1 MEMTAHEIVRS
12 YKEAKDKKKQVGIL
26 AQLNLCTPEDIKK
39 ILVEGGINGREL
51 PRGKRTQSP
60 PPQPPNEAKEPTAP
74 SAHSAIIRE
83 ALKAYKAQT
92 ENAMREEV
100 RNHEE
105 TMAKFKNDIAE
116 IDRLLQAEQTEGD
129 AQ

>member
-39 ILVEGGINGREL
+39 ILVEGGINWREL
-51 PRGKRTQSP
+51 PRGKRNQFP

-74 SAHSAIIRE
+74 SAHNAIIRE

>member
-1 MEMTAHEIVRS
+1 MEMAAHEIVRS
-12 YKEAKDKKKQVGIL
+12 YKEAKDKKKQVSIL

-39 ILVEGGINGREL
+39 ILVEGGINWREL
-51 PRGKRTQSP
+51 PRGKRIQS
-60 PPQPPNEAKEPTAP
+60 PPQPPNETKEPTAP
-74 SAHSAIIRE
+74 SAHSAMIRE

-105 TMAKFKNDIAE
+105 TMSKFKNDIAE

>member
-39 ILVEGGINGREL
+39 ILVEGGINWREL

-60 PPQPPNEAKEPTAP
+60 PPNPRTKPK
-74 SAHSAIIRE
+74 SLLRLRRI
-83 ALKAYKAQT
+83 AQ
-92 ENAMREEV
+92 
-100 RNHEE
+100 
-105 TMAKFKNDIAE
+105 
-116 IDRLLQAEQTEGD
+116 
-129 AQ
+129 

>member
-1 MEMTAHEIVRS
+1 M
-12 YKEAKDKKKQVGIL
+12 
-26 AQLNLCTPEDIKK
+26 
-39 ILVEGGINGREL
+39 
-51 PRGKRTQSP
+51 RGAR
-60 PPQPPNEAKEPTAP
+60 
-74 SAHSAIIRE
+74 
-83 ALKAYKAQT
+83 KADKAQT
-92 ENAMREEV
+92 EDAMREEV

>member
-39 ILVEGGINGREL
+39 ILVEGGISWREL

-60 PPQPPNEAKEPTAP
+60 PPNPRTKKKSQ
-74 SAHSAIIRE
+74 AHLCR
-83 ALKAYKAQT
+83 
-92 ENAMREEV
+92 
-100 RNHEE
+100 
-105 TMAKFKNDIAE
+105 IA
-116 IDRLLQAEQTEGD
+116 R
-129 AQ
+129 

>member
-1 MEMTAHEIVRS
+1 MEMAAHEIVRS
-12 YKEAKDKKKQVGIL
+12 YKEAKDKKKQVSIL

-39 ILVEGGINGREL
+39 ILVEGGINWREL
-51 PRGKRTQSP
+51 PRGKRIQS
-60 PPQPPNEAKEPTAP
+60 PPQPPNETKEPTAP

-105 TMAKFKNDIAE
+105 TMSKFKNDISE

>member
-39 ILVEGGINGREL
+39 ILVEGGINWREL

-60 PPQPPNEAKEPTAP
+60 PQSPNEAKEPTAP
-74 SAHSAIIRE
+74 ASHSAIIRE

>member
-39 ILVEGGINGREL
+39 ILVEGGINWREL
-51 PRGKRTQSP
+51 PRGKRIQSP
-60 PPQPPNEAKEPTAP
+60 PTPNETKEPTAP

>member
-1 MEMTAHEIVRS
+1 MEMAAHEIVRS
-12 YKEAKDKKKQVGIL
+12 YKEAKDKKKQVSIL

-39 ILVEGGINGREL
+39 ILVEGGINWREL
-51 PRGKRTQSP
+51 PRGKRIQSP
-60 PPQPPNEAKEPTAP
+60 PTPPNETKKPTAH

-105 TMAKFKNDIAE
+105 TMSKFKNDIAE